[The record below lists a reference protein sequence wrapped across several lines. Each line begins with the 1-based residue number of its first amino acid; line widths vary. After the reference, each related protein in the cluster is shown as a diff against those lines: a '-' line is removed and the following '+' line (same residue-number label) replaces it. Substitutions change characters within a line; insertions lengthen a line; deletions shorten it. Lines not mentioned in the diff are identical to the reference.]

1 MANIGDIKSDELKDY
16 YYTPAG
22 VIYPYAG
29 ANLPTGWIWCDGT
42 SYGTATYSNL
52 FTALGYAYGGSGA
65 NFNVPDLRG
74 RVGAGK
80 DNMGGTAANRLT
92 STGAGIAGTALN
104 ATGGTE
110 TVTLASTQSGLPAH
124 TVNADGGHTHT
135 VGTQSANH
143 SHGITVNNNA
153 FLVDVYG
160 LATSAGPGPVGGFW
174 NDYAGP
180 VGARGDHGHTAS
192 ASTED
197 TAHTHS
203 VTGGSHQHTV
213 TAANAASSHSNTQPT
228 IIINYIIKT

>member
-1 MANIGDIKSDELKDY
+1 MANIGDVKSDELKDY

-29 ANLPTGWIWCDGT
+29 ATLPDGWIWCNGA
-42 SYGTATYSNL
+42 SYGTATYSSL
-52 FTALGYAYGGSGA
+52 FTALGYSYGGAGA

-80 DNMGGTAANRLT
+80 DNMGGSSANRLT
-92 STGAGIAGTALN
+92 SAGAGIAGTVLN
-104 ATGGTE
+104 ASGGTE
-110 TVTLASTQSGLPAH
+110 SVTLAAAQSGLPAH
-124 TVNADGGHTHT
+124 NVNPDGGHTHT
-135 VGTQSANH
+135 VGNQSANH
-143 SHGITVNNNA
+143 SHSITVNNNQ
-153 FLVDVYG
+153 FVTKVYG
-160 LATSAGPGPVGGFW
+160 LNVNPGIVGGFW

-180 VGARGDHGHTAS
+180 DGARGDHGHTAS
-192 ASTED
+192 AGIED

-203 VTGGSHQHTV
+203 VNGGSHQHTV